1 MRNFLQS
8 RSGASPSKAVLC
20 VFCAVA
26 AFAVTP
32 LSAQQADTLTVEEA
46 LRLSVEG
53 QPRLSSFDRTANAFA
68 EAAVAAEQLP
78 DFRLFGGVRGFPV
91 TDSSAFSYTA
101 EPFTASFIGI
111 GRRQTPRARR
121 QADSAR
127 LIAEASASEAEREL
141 FARRIEREV
150 LLAWTSVIEAQEQQ
164 GLLQSL
170 IEEREGRYSAAEAGI
185 ATGRS
190 NSADA
195 IAARADIAAIR
206 AEIADAR
213 GAEAQGRAAL
223 SRWIGMA
230 AQRPL
235 SGHLPICRVT
245 NPELARESIS
255 DHPQLVLANS
265 RNTVADRAFDVARA
279 DRQPEWGWS
288 ARYEQRGGGRSDFI
302 GFELSIDLPLN
313 RGQLQDRRV
322 AEASELAA
330 ASRDR
335 FEDSRRELLASLD
348 GAMAQFDAAEARLR
362 TTAEEIYPALRGA
375 EQAQEARFAG
385 GGGSLESIL
394 LASDRVTRAALDL
407 VEQRANVARVSAD
420 LYFYTDECAI

>member
-1 MRNFLQS
+1 MRQFLLPHLGISFSQ
-8 RSGASPSKAVLC
+8 KAFHALCATVLL
-20 VFCAVA
+20 AG
-26 AFAVTP
+26 TP
-32 LSAQQADTLTVEEA
+32 LFAQQADMLTVDEA

-53 QPRLSSFDRTANAFA
+53 QPRLSSFDRTANAFE

-91 TDSSAFSYTA
+91 TESSAFSYTA
-101 EPFTASFIGI
+101 EPFTATFIGI

-121 QADSAR
+121 RADAAR
-127 LIAEASASEAEREL
+127 LLAEASAAEAEREL
-141 FARRIEREV
+141 LARRIEREV
-150 LLAWTSVIEAQEQQ
+150 LLAWTTIIEAQEQQ

-170 IEEREGRYSAAEAGI
+170 IDEREGRYSAAEAGI

-223 SRWIGMA
+223 SRWIGAA

-245 NPELARESIS
+245 NPQLARESIA
-255 DHPQLVLANS
+255 DHPQLLLANR

-288 ARYEQRGGGRSDFI
+288 ARYEQRGAGRSDFI
-302 GFELSIDLPLN
+302 GFELSIDLPFN
-313 RGQLQDRRV
+313 RGRLQDRRV

-335 FEDSRRELLASLD
+335 FEDTRRELLASLD
-348 GAMAQFDAAEARLR
+348 SAMAQFDAAEARLR
-362 TTAEEIYPALRGA
+362 ATAEDVYPALRGA

-394 LASDRVTRAALDL
+394 LASDKVTRAALDL
-407 VEQRANVARVSAD
+407 VEQRANVARASAD

>member
-1 MRNFLQS
+1 MIRFVRAPVSVAKL
-8 RSGASPSKAVLC
+8 AFCL
-20 VFCAVA
+20 FCATVIVA
-26 AFAVTP
+26 TP
-32 LSAQQADTLTVEEA
+32 LFAQRADTLTVEEA
-46 LRLSVEG
+46 LRLSIEG
-53 QPRLSSFDRTANAFA
+53 QPRLSSFDRTANAF
-68 EAAVAAEQLP
+68 EESAVAAEQLP
-78 DFRLFGGVRGFPV
+78 DFRFFGGIRGFPV
-91 TDSSAFSYTA
+91 TESSAFSYSS

-111 GRRQTPRARR
+111 SRRQTPRARR
-121 QADSAR
+121 QAESAR
-127 LIAEASASEAEREL
+127 LLAEASTLEAEREL

-150 LLAWTSVIEAQEQQ
+150 LLAWTSVIEAQERQ

-195 IAARADIAAIR
+195 IAARADIASIR
-206 AEIADAR
+206 AEVADAR
-213 GAEAQGRAAL
+213 GAEQEGRAAL
-223 SRWIGMA
+223 SRWIGA
-230 AQRPL
+230 AAERPL
-235 SGHLPICRVT
+235 SGHLPICRVSER
-245 NPELARESIS
+245 ELARESLS
-255 DHPQLVLANS
+255 GHPLLVLAQS

-288 ARYEQRGGGRSDFI
+288 VRYEQRGRGQSDFI
-302 GFELSIDLPLN
+302 GVELSIDLPLN
-313 RGQLQDRRV
+313 RARLQDRRV

-335 FEDSRRELLASLD
+335 FEDNRRELLASLE
-348 GAMAQFDAAEARLR
+348 GAMAQFDASEARLR

-385 GGGSLESIL
+385 GGGSLESLL
-394 LASDRVTRAALDL
+394 LAGDRVTRAALDL
-407 VEQRANVARVSAD
+407 VEQRANVARASAD